1 MPRTPAPDE
10 PEDDLDDL
18 PDTHPP
24 QPVYYA
30 EQALLGALLLEPHRL
45 TDIAGIEPASFSN
58 YAHGA
63 LFAAIRALP
72 APDPNHHAKD
82 TTWLNAVLTTARE
95 HARGLTASYLH
106 TLIQICPLP
115 RHASAYA
122 RMVETEHAR
131 RTLRAHAERLAH
143 TATDGTLPHPVPTTL
158 AEADTLARA
167 VDDIAARFPSHSG
180 SLPRTPA
187 PPSATNSDNDEEAV
201 EEERLLLATA
211 TAHPADVEQ
220 MRWLTADDFAHP
232 LHAGLWQCL
241 TALARR
247 RAPVDPVTVLWE
259 AQQRGLLASGAE
271 PAELLDLLGAPAG
284 SAEYWGE
291 RILQRSVLATAR
303 HVGLRIEAFTDDP
316 ATTPYQLIIGSR
328 RALAELSAARARWH
342 HATSPA
348 PTTTPA
354 PAPARAAAPPRAGP
368 PRTTAPPARISR

>member
-1 MPRTPAPDE
+1 MPRTLAPDE
-10 PEDDLDDL
+10 PGDDFDDL
-18 PDTHPP
+18 PDTHSP
-24 QPVYYA
+24 QPVHYA

-45 TDIAGIEPASFSN
+45 TEAAGIEPDSFSN

-72 APDPNHHAKD
+72 APDPVQHARD
-82 TTWLNAVLTTARE
+82 TSWLNAALTAARK

-106 TLIQICPLP
+106 TLIQVCPWP

-122 RMVETEHAR
+122 RMIETENAR
-131 RTLRAHAERLAH
+131 RTLRAHAERLAL
-143 TATDGTLPHPVPTTL
+143 TATGVTLPHPVPTTL
-158 AEADTLARA
+158 ATADALAGA
-167 VDDIAARFPSHSG
+167 LDDIAARFPSHSG
-180 SLPRTPA
+180 SLPHPSAPA
-187 PPSATNSDNDEEAV
+187 PAAALDSPEEAI

-220 MRWLTADDFAHP
+220 IRWLTADDFTHP

-241 TALARR
+241 TTLTRR

-259 AQQRGLLASGAE
+259 AQQRGLLASGIE
-271 PAELLDLLGAPAG
+271 PTELLNLLGAPAG
-284 SAEYWGE
+284 STEYWGE
-291 RILQRSVLATAR
+291 RILQRSLLTTAH
-303 HVGLRIEAFTDDP
+303 HVGRRIEAFTDDP
-316 ATTPYQLIIGSR
+316 ATTPYQLILGSR
-328 RALAELSAARARWH
+328 RALADLSAVRTRWH

-354 PAPARAAAPPRAGP
+354 RTRATAPPRAGP

>member
-1 MPRTPAPDE
+1 MPRTLTPDE

-18 PDTHPP
+18 PDTHTP

-45 TDIAGIEPASFSN
+45 NNVDGIEPDSFSN

-72 APDPNHHAKD
+72 APDPNQHAKD
-82 TTWLNAVLTTARE
+82 TTWLNAVLTAARE

-106 TLIQICPLP
+106 TLIQVCPWP
-115 RHASAYA
+115 KHASAYA
-122 RMVETEHAR
+122 RMIETEHAR
-131 RTLRAHAERLAH
+131 RTLRAHAERLAQ
-143 TATDGTLPHPVPTTL
+143 TATDVTLPHPVPTTL
-158 AEADTLARA
+158 AEADALARA
-167 VDDIAARFPSHSG
+167 VDDIAARFSSHSG

-220 MRWLTADDFAHP
+220 MRWLTANDFTHR

-241 TALARR
+241 TALTRR

-259 AQQRGLLASGAE
+259 AQQHGLLAPGAE

-284 SAEYWGE
+284 SPEYWGE
-291 RILQRSVLATAR
+291 RILQRSVLAKA
-303 HVGLRIEAFTDDP
+303 HQVGRRVESFTDDP
-316 ATTPYQLIIGSR
+316 AITPYQLILGSR
-328 RALAELSAARARWH
+328 RALADLYAVRARWH

-348 PTTTPA
+348 PTTRS
-354 PAPARAAAPPRAGP
+354 ARTRTTAPPRAGP
-368 PRTTAPPARISR
+368 PRTTAPPTRISR